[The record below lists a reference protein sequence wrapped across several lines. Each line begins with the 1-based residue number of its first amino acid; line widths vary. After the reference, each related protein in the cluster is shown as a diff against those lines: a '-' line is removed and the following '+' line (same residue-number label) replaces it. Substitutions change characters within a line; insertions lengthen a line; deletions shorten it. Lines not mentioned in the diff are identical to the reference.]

1 MCIICVD
8 FQKELLTVTEV
19 RRILTEVFPEMETEH
34 LEEIYE
40 MLEEAEE
47 SKDN

>member
-8 FQKELLTVTEV
+8 FQKQLLTVNEA
-19 RRILTEVFPEMETEH
+19 RGILTEMHSTLDREH
-34 LEEIYE
+34 IIDVYE

-47 SKDN
+47 D